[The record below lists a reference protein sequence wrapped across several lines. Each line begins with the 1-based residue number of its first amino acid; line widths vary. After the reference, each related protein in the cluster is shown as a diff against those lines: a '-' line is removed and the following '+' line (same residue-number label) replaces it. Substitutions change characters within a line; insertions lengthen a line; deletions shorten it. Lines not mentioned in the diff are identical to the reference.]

1 MMFVQRFVN
10 VFYPMHRKR
19 AFLRVIDDSK
29 ALILGT
35 GIVSAATQVRVS
47 IPYAFSILTIYLNI
61 FQIKCRKIKWVKGNL
76 KRQ

>member
-47 IPYAFSILTIYLNI
+47 IPYAFSILTI
-61 FQIKCRKIKWVKGNL
+61 
-76 KRQ
+76 